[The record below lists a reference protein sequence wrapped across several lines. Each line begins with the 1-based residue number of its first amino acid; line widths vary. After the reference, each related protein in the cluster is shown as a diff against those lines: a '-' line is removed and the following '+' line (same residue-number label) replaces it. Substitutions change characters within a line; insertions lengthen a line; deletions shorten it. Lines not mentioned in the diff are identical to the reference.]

1 MRHRKSTRKFG
12 RQTSHYKA
20 TLRHL
25 VRALILNSGITTT
38 KEKAKEAS
46 RLADKLI
53 TLGKGKSIANQRR
66 AYAVLQ
72 NRGLVST
79 LFNELAPLFKDRQGG
94 YTRTILTSRRRGDNA
109 QMAILEFVEKPKV
122 EPVQKKGKKEKKKEK
137 LSKLA
142 PKTKKESPKEPKKV
156 VSAKK
161 ETPKTQAPPIAEPTK
176 PKEPKKVKEPKESP
190 KTPEP
195 KAPEKQPEEP
205 KKKEGFFKK
214 LFGRKKEDK

>member
-1 MRHRKSTRKFG
+1 
-12 RQTSHYKA
+12 
-20 TLRHL
+20 
-25 VRALILNSGITTT
+25 
-38 KEKAKEAS
+38 
-46 RLADKLI
+46 
-53 TLGKGKSIANQRR
+53 
-66 AYAVLQ
+66 
-72 NRGLVST
+72 
-79 LFNELAPLFKDRQGG
+79 
-94 YTRTILTSRRRGDNA
+94 
-109 QMAILEFVEKPKV
+109 
-122 EPVQKKGKKEKKKEK
+122 
-137 LSKLA
+137 
-142 PKTKKESPKEPKKV
+142 KEPKKV